1 MIECLIVGD
10 SIAVGTAQIRT
21 ECVALAKSGI
31 NSRDWNKQNRDKPL
45 AAETVIIS
53 LGSNDTAQIRT
64 MWEVTQLRERVRA
77 DRVFWILP
85 ANKPQVAEFVEIVAR
100 DFEDTVLRIPELSKD
115 GVHPTYKGYKNLAN
129 STR

>member
-1 MIECLIVGD
+1 MATAILVE
-10 SIAVGTAQIRT
+10 IAPNKAKPAKAATSSFGSKLKSRT
-21 ECVALAKSGI
+21 
-31 NSRDWNKQNRDKPL
+31 
-45 AAETVIIS
+45 
-53 LGSNDTAQIRT
+53 
-64 MWEVTQLRERVRA
+64 
-77 DRVFWILP
+77 ILP